1 MYSRLETSVQI
12 VNFEIAGNNDDVVLA
27 FHEIYVTDKKFP
39 KYSRSPINVCIRSL
53 GGYGRNDDF

>member
-1 MYSRLETSVQI
+1 MYCRLETSVQI

-39 KYSRSPINVCIRSL
+39 KYSRSPINVCIRS
-53 GGYGRNDDF
+53 